1 MNRKVLFT
9 LAMSGVIGL
18 SAQVFSQEQD
28 TLDYR
33 EGYNL
38 ILEQQWTNAQA
49 YFENFRVEW
58 PESVWADDAAFWSCY
73 SVEQQQTEQE
83 VTNFSCYQQFIGD
96 FPNSS
101 WVADARTKLAV
112 LGTELA
118 ALGYPDYLN
127 QVSDD
132 WDFDFDFDNDFDF
145 DADEI
150 SETVERAM
158 EVAERQMERMQ
169 IEVNNVRIPDIPD
182 FPDAPV
188 ISEQQIEDIRRVTRD
203 YQSRVRNFSRRR
215 DSADDEL
222 LTLVGALRNDERVS
236 EILIQR
242 LESTDNPNLRSRIV
256 MLLEDLPGDDIT
268 STLLDVVDND
278 ESEQVRNAAIL
289 VLLDRD
295 DESSRDRLLSIVS
308 DDSYPLSIRTEIVG
322 ELDDWESDDA
332 ISTLSDILQNET
344 DPRIVSEAADALSD
358 IETIESMEV
367 LTTAFMAVESPE
379 LKQEILDE
387 IADMDFDIVV
397 QFLTEVAVST
407 EFDDETAATAIEG
420 IADREDNFA
429 VAALDTIYASTDNRQ
444 RKLAALDGLG
454 DTETRQA
461 VEYLTQ
467 IIDQEQDPQLLAG
480 AVRALGD
487 TEHVRAIQPVIETYR
502 NSDNELVR
510 NSAVRALR
518 RLEDYPQAIE
528 AMLEILEDRLNEVS
542 ENQ

>member
-1 MNRKVLFT
+1 MNRKLLIAT
-9 LAMSGVIGL
+9 SLSGVL
-18 SAQVFSQEQD
+18 MLNAQVFSQEQD

-38 ILEQQWTNAQA
+38 ILEQQWLNARE
-49 YFENFRVEW
+49 YFDNFRVEW
-58 PESVWADDAAFWSCY
+58 PDSVWADDAAFWGCY
-73 SVEQQQTEQE
+73 SVEQQQTAEQVE
-83 VTNFSCYQQFIGD
+83 NFSCYQQFIGD

-112 LGTELA
+112 LGAELA

-158 EVAERQMERMQ
+158 EVAEREMERVRVE
-169 IEVNNVRIPDIPD
+169 IRNVEIPD
-182 FPDAPV
+182 FPDFPDFP
-188 ISEQQIEDIRRVTRD
+188 IITEDQIEEYRALARD
-203 YQSRVRNFSRRR
+203 AQAQVRHFSRRR
-215 DSADDEL
+215 NSADDEL
-222 LTLVGALRNDERVS
+222 LTLIGALRNDERVS

-256 MLLEDLPGDDIT
+256 MLLEDLPGDNIT
-268 STLLDVVDND
+268 STLLDIVDND
-278 ESEQVRNAAIL
+278 PSELVRNSAIL

-295 DESSRDRLLSIVS
+295 DESSRDRLLSIVG
-308 DDSYPLSIRTEIVG
+308 DDSYPLSVRTEIIS
-322 ELDDWESDDA
+322 ELDDWESDEA
-332 ISTLSDILQNET
+332 ISTLSDILQSESN
-344 DPRIVSEAADALSD
+344 PRIVAEAADALSD
-358 IETIESMEV
+358 IETVESMDVLIEAFMTIES
-367 LTTAFMAVESPE
+367 LE
-379 LKQEILDE
+379 LKQEILEE
-387 IADMDFDIVV
+387 IADMDFDAVV

-407 EFDDETAATAIEG
+407 EFDDETAATAIDG

-429 VAALDTIYASTDNRQ
+429 VAALDTIYASTDNIQ

-467 IIDQEQDPQLLAG
+467 IIGQEEDPQLLAG

-487 TEHVRAIQPVIETYR
+487 TEHVLAIQPVLTTYR
-502 NSDNELVR
+502 NSDNEMVR
-510 NSAVRALR
+510 NSAIRALR

-542 ENQ
+542 DNQ